1 MITLMKSICIV
12 SSLTHVLVSWLAF
25 MTSHPLLLHHSHP
38 PFANIITHILTTHDT
53 QSNSSFS
60 HHFISTL
67 LVVQARL
74 PFPIKFNGQLFTS
87 NKPKS
92 EGGVGRGPPRLGRP
106 LVVAGAYGVLLL
118 LSESEHC

>member
-38 PFANIITHILTTHDT
+38 PIANIITHILTTHDT
-53 QSNSSFS
+53 QSNSSFN

-92 EGGVGRGPPRLGRP
+92 EGGSGVDSRDWGGLSWWQVRT
-106 LVVAGAYGVLLL
+106 AYCYYFR
-118 LSESEHC
+118 HF